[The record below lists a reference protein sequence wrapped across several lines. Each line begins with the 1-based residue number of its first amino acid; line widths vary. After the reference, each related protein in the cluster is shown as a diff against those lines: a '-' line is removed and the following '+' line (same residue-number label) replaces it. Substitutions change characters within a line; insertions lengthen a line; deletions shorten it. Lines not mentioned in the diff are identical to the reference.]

1 MPARGIDPHETPPMI
16 PSFLLFVLRCGRCTL
31 SARLL
36 AEWRS
41 TRYEKLILFIIPILG
56 KPVIPR
62 RLGFLQDGSD
72 VYSIYSSG

>member
-1 MPARGIDPHETPPMI
+1 MI
-16 PSFLLFVLRCGRCTL
+16 PSFLLFVLRCGRWTL

-36 AEWRS
+36 VEWRP

-56 KPVIPR
+56 KPFIPR

-72 VYSIYSSG
+72 VSSIYSSG